1 MKKKILF
8 ISSVLALGII
18 SCNQEPKM
26 PTDEEIAQKVA
37 DKYGAELSTL
47 QELKQMQCN
56 ETMNQQVSERL
67 TAAQTPATK

>member
-8 ISSVLALGII
+8 VSSLLALGII

-26 PTDEEIAQKVA
+26 PTDEEIAQKVT

-67 TAAQTPATK
+67 TAAQAPATK